1 MANLGKFL
9 ILKTLKG
16 IDPTVHA
23 LIWNSIFQFSLAEVR
38 RVLADLSSVSSL
50 SITHAGIV

>member
-1 MANLGKFL
+1 MANLDKFL

-16 IDPTVHA
+16 IDSTVHA
-23 LIWNSIFQFSLAEVR
+23 LIRNSVFQFSLAEVR